1 MKGRGDRPVRVGERI
16 REELS
21 LILQF
26 KVKDPGVAR
35 VTVTEVRVTPD
46 LKLARVNYS
55 VLGTDEERREA
66 ARALRRCGG
75 FLRKEVGRALE
86 LRYSPELTF
95 FHDDG
100 FAKVARIDHLLDMVS
115 KEGAPAEDGPAGE
128 EGGGDDE

>member
-1 MKGRGDRPVRVGERI
+1 VGERI

-21 LILQF
+21 TILQF
-26 KVKDPGVAR
+26 KVKDPGVSR

-55 VLGTDEERREA
+55 VLGTEEERREA
-66 ARALRRCGG
+66 ARALRRCNG
-75 FLRKEVGRALE
+75 FLRKEVGRALD

-100 FAKVARIDHLLDMVS
+100 FAKVARIDHLLDLVA
-115 KEGAPAEDGPAGE
+115 KEAGSAAAPEGERE
-128 EGGGDDE
+128 EGGGDE